1 MLNLAL
7 QVGQTAKPEAV
18 MFWILG
24 PMAVVAALSMLLV
37 KKAVHSAILMAF
49 VMIILAI
56 FYIAQD
62 AAFLG
67 IVQIVVYTGA
77 VMMLFLFILM
87 LVGVDS
93 SDSLTETISG
103 LRPIAITAAVGF
115 GGLLVS
121 LLGHAT
127 LGRTAVGLAQANAD
141 GNVQALA
148 QLLFSTYVW
157 PFEVISALLITA
169 ALGAMV
175 LAHHNNTLHRP
186 TQRQLSINRF
196 RGASL
201 GTAAGLP
208 GPGVYARHNA
218 VDVPALLPDGTP
230 SADSVNATLSAR
242 GDMLDYKKFDL
253 AEINTK
259 VEEEK

>member
-1 MLNLAL
+1 
-7 QVGQTAKPEAV
+7 
-18 MFWILG
+18 
-24 PMAVVAALSMLLV
+24 
-37 KKAVHSAILMAF
+37 
-49 VMIILAI
+49 LAI

-62 AAFLG
+62 APFLG
-67 IVQIVVYTGA
+67 IVQVVVYTGA

-93 SDSLTETISG
+93 SDSLTETIRG

-115 GGLLVS
+115 GGLMIS
-121 LLGHAT
+121 LLGKAT
-127 LGRTAVGLAQANAD
+127 LGRNSVGLAQANAD
-141 GNVQALA
+141 GNVQGIAK
-148 QLLFSTYVW
+148 LLFSTYVFA
-157 PFEVISALLITA
+157 FEVVSALLITA

-175 LAHHNNTLHRP
+175 LAHHQRTTVLP

-196 RGASL
+196 RGDSL

-230 SADSVNATLSAR
+230 APTSVNATLSAR

-253 AEINTK
+253 SEINTK